1 MDHYEGQLVQTP
13 ILASATATFSVSV
26 NFETLQLDD
35 DMSQV
40 VALSDEV
47 AVVHQPRDENEIAV
61 NLLQVSGSAEYRS
74 FHE

>member
-40 VALSDEV
+40 GGLSDEV